1 MRCIHLGNRANPLIS
16 DSAST
21 TVRLPT
27 SAAGNSGHSVP
38 GKSVAWRF
46 GNHILLWLL
55 TAQSADT
62 AGGSIPL
69 HITGSSNVDISP
81 AAAAA
86 AVATTR
92 LIRTNRRIEKEK
104 RLKARSWFGI
114 RGLNPVCWL
123 FDRWSG
129 LGRTAYSVE
138 REWDA
143 VC

>member
-1 MRCIHLGNRANPLIS
+1 MRCIHLDNQANPLIS

-21 TVRLPT
+21 TVHSTT
-27 SAAGNSGHSVP
+27 SATGNSGHSVP
-38 GKSVAWRF
+38 GKSVALWFR
-46 GNHILLWLL
+46 NYILLWLL

-62 AGGSIPL
+62 ASGNIPP
-69 HITGSSNVDISP
+69 HRTGSSNFDIP
-81 AAAAA
+81 PAAAA

-92 LIRTNRRIEKEK
+92 PIRTNRRIEKER
-104 RLKARSWFGI
+104 RLKARSWFGV

-138 REWDA
+138 RK
-143 VC
+143 